1 MLHDFKNVQF
11 DQNIYTEQRENQEK
25 KEFSK
30 TSNEKSGVLFGL
42 QNQRSRANILWLY
55 YCNVMQLS

>member
-30 TSNEKSGVLFGL
+30 TSNEKSGGLFGL
-42 QNQRSRANILWLY
+42 QSQRSRANILWLY
-55 YCNVMQLS
+55 